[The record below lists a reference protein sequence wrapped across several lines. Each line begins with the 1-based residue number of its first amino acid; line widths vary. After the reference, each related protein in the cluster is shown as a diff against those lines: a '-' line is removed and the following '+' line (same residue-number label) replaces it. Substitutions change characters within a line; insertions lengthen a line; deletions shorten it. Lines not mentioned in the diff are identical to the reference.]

1 MTDTTNMTPENG
13 GEDRDARIA
22 EYVLGTLTGAE
33 RQAFEAELGRDEGL
47 RHAVAAWSERLQP
60 LADSVAPVAPPL
72 AVRDRV
78 LARIGGE
85 SSHPERPFSILR
97 WLAWTFGASAV
108 AAAAAVAA
116 VFLFTPQPPEL
127 GGYALLHA
135 ATGNADVIVVQID
148 KKREEMVLL
157 AQAPVA
163 GDNKDYELWVLP
175 QGKSPISLGVFKTGA
190 RIARPI
196 DGMRANLLTP
206 LVTLAVSVEPTGG
219 SVSGAPTGP
228 VVYTGTFHLAGN

>member
-33 RQAFEAELGRDEGL
+33 RQAFEAELARDETL
-47 RHAVAAWSERLQP
+47 RRAVAAWSERLQP

-85 SSHPERPFSILR
+85 STNQERPFSILR
-97 WLAWTFGASAV
+97 WLSWTFGASAV

-116 VFLFTPQPPEL
+116 VFFFTPQPPEL
-127 GGYALLHA
+127 GGYALLHE
-135 ATGNADVIVVQID
+135 ATGSNAVIVVQID
-148 KKREEMVLL
+148 K
-157 AQAPVA
+157 
-163 GDNKDYELWVLP
+163 
-175 QGKSPISLGVFKTGA
+175 SLVNTVTGA
-190 RIARPI
+190 TVV
-196 DGMRANLLTP
+196 G
-206 LVTLAVSVEPTGG
+206 VWG
-219 SVSGAPTGP
+219 STHA
-228 VVYTGTFHLAGN
+228 GT